1 MLDEDEQ
8 ADVWE
13 EVNKGYAEID
23 ACKDA
28 AYLIEMAAAPG
39 FQRFDLNTPT
49 TTDRVLAF
57 HVCDCSL

>member
-13 EVNKGYAEID
+13 EVNKGYAEIA
-23 ACKDA
+23 ACQDA
-28 AYLIEMAAAPG
+28 AYLIEMAAALG

-49 TTDRVLAF
+49 TTDRVLGF